1 MSTEF
6 IIGTIIGLVGIVP
19 VIIQF
24 VKWVKK
30 PKLSDLMKKLVDNS
44 LSTQAHRKILKKMN
58 LVLLRSGKHIS
69 SEYINNF
76 VLEKRGKEAIFTDL
90 CLSNDW
96 EPTKEMCVMFMNGDY
111 PSIRKKYWD
120 MKNTQLTKEE
130 TMSMSVAKEEINKE
144 NLIDDE
150 TVYMSELLMSKYPN
164 ACKNLIEIL
173 EKHNVKHS
181 FLKGTK
187 DIWCRDYMPIQ
198 TNSGKLIQFRYD
210 PSYLKG
216 KKEWEDSRSDVRE
229 VCREN
234 GFNPIFS
241 NINLDGGN
249 VLLCSGRAIISDRIF
264 TENPEYTDKEQLV
277 KELSDLLE
285 AEIIIIPA
293 QKSDYTGH
301 ADGMVR
307 FIDRDTILGNNRSKE
322 YKYWSN
328 GMEKVLKDKKL
339 KYVDV
344 PFFYGYKDSKHPE
357 NAIGLY
363 VNYLEVGNLI
373 VLPVF
378 EVEGNRDAEAIETF
392 KRIFPD
398 KTIETI
404 NYNEIALEGGVL
416 NCSTWN
422 YRATRNERRVFD
434 R

>member
-6 IIGTIIGLVGIVP
+6 IIGTIIGLIGIIP
-19 VIIQF
+19 VIIQV

-30 PKLSDLMKKLVDNS
+30 PKLSDLMKKLVDNG
-44 LSTQAHRKILKKMN
+44 LSTKAQRKVLKKMN
-58 LVLLRSGKHIS
+58 MILLRSGKHIS

-76 VLEKRGKEAIFTDL
+76 VLDKRGKEAVFTDL
-90 CLSNDW
+90 CLQNDW
-96 EPTKEMCVMFMNGDY
+96 EPTKDLCEMFMNGDY

-120 MKNTQLTKEE
+120 MKNTQRKREVPTADAIVKVEVVLAQPKGR
-130 TMSMSVAKEEINKE
+130 EI
-144 NLIDDE
+144 
-150 TVYMSELLMSKYPN
+150 VYLSELLKERFPDCFYRLTS
-164 ACKNLIEIL
+164 IL
-173 EKHNVKHS
+173 EKHNVEYRL
-181 FLKGTK
+181 LKGTK

-198 TNSGKLIQFRYD
+198 TESGKLIQFRYD

-229 VCREN
+229 VCRQN
-234 GFNPIFS
+234 GFEPVFS
-241 NINLDGGN
+241 TINLDGGN
-249 VLLCSGRAIISDRIF
+249 VLLCSGRAIVSDRIF
-264 TENPEYTDKEQLV
+264 SENPEYNDKEQLIR
-277 KELSDLLE
+277 ELSELLE
-285 AEIIIIPA
+285 AEIIVIPA
-293 QKSDYTGH
+293 QKGDYTGH

-307 FIDRDTILGNNRSKE
+307 FVNHDTILGNNRSEE
-322 YKYWSN
+322 YKNWSN
-328 GMEKVLKDKKL
+328 GIEKVLKDKNI
-339 KYVDV
+339 KYIDV

-357 NAIGLY
+357 NAIGIY

-392 KRIFPD
+392 KRVFPN
-398 KTIETI
+398 KIIETI